1 MNSVTTVIGDALR
14 AYGVQPDPVAMERF
28 QAYHQLFVE
37 RNRLMD
43 LSNVPDGEMPRRHY
57 VDSILPLLRYPGLVC
72 PGESIL
78 DVGSGAGLPGVPL
91 AIYLPEHP
99 VALLESNGRRCD
111 FLREVIGKLALNHV
125 QVIECRAE
133 TAGRD
138 VQFREKFDITVSRAV
153 AALPELLEYMLP
165 LTRTGGKA
173 LCWKGRR
180 AEEEIAAAAEAA
192 QKLGGAEL
200 TALPYGTDGEESLLI
215 RADKRAATPDAY
227 PRRVGIPHKRP
238 IGG

>member
-1 MNSVTTVIGDALR
+1 MSRVTTVLEAVFHECQI
-14 AYGVQPDPVAMERF
+14 QTDPAVMERF
-28 QAYHQLFVE
+28 EAYHQFLVE

-43 LSNVPDGEMPRRHY
+43 LSNVPDDEMPRRHY
-57 VDSILPLLRYPGLVC
+57 VDSILPVLRYPGLVG
-72 PGESIL
+72 PEDSIL

-91 AIYLPEHP
+91 AIYLPDHP

-111 FLREVIGKLALNHV
+111 FLREVIERLGLSHV
-125 QVIECRAE
+125 HVLECRAE

-138 VQFREKFDITVSRAV
+138 ARYREAFDVTVSRAV

-165 LTRTGGKA
+165 MTRVGGRA

-180 AEEEIAAAAEAA
+180 ADEEISAAAPAA
-192 QKLGGAEL
+192 LKLGDAVL
-200 TALPYGTDGEESLLI
+200 TALYYGISEEDSVLV
-215 RADKRAATPDAY
+215 RADKHAPTPDSY

-238 IGG
+238 INA